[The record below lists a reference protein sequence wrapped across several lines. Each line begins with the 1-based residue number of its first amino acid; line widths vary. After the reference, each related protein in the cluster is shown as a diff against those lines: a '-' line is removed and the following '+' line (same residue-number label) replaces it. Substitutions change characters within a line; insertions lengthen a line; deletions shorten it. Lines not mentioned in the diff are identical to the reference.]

1 MLRKILEKVFS
12 AKKFTQ
18 CKISCTLKIDVFKI
32 PDNINIGK
40 LISKNELL
48 FLDQA
53 NSSSDPSQILIQQF
67 PIPRAPLPVSPSLSI
82 FNLAYWNPSSTPS
95 SPCSTLLSLFC
106 NILSY
111 HAPQQVLKKPDHM
124 PRQANQIYFQAICR
138 SEYLPNTWSDMQP
151 IKNLSTSTISTKNSF
166 NFHLPIPPLFKQ
178 SSLQSALTL
187 PFIIPQ

>member
-32 PDNINIGK
+32 PDNKNIGK

-53 NSSSDPSQILIQQF
+53 NSSSDPSQISIQQF
-67 PIPRAPLPVSPSLSI
+67 PIPRAPLPVSPS
-82 FNLAYWNPSSTPS
+82 STPS
-95 SPCSTLLSLFC
+95 SSCSTLLSLFC

-111 HAPQQVLKKPDHM
+111 HAPPQVLKKPNHM
-124 PRQANQIYFQAICR
+124 PRQAIQIYFQGICR

-187 PFIIPQ
+187 PFTIPQ